1 MSDKDMKNMD
11 YSKLDHEKMDCCS
24 TDKNGHMNHKN
35 MKNCDMDHMQHD
47 DKKNMHHDM
56 SNMEHDHSEHMK
68 HGMDHNHEDHSHMH
82 HDMDMSNMHH
92 GGGHMDHMD
101 MGNMDHD
108 HGHMMMNHGGHMMDM
123 GDLKK
128 KFWISL
134 ILTIPIILMSPMMGM
149 KLPFQLTFS
158 GSDFIVLILGSILF
172 FYCSTPFFNG
182 AKGEIQNK
190 KPEMMSLITLGIS
203 VAYIYSIYAVVANDI
218 LHVTPMV
225 NDFFW
230 ELSTLIVIMLLG
242 HWIEMNS
249 VMNAGSA
256 INKLSKLLPDNAHL
270 ISDNQTKDVSTS
282 ELSVGDN
289 ILIQAGEKIPADGTI
304 YDGSTSVN
312 ESLVTGESRS
322 VNKKS
327 DDSVIGG
334 SVNGDGTIKVK
345 ISGTGNS
352 GYLSKVMNMV
362 QEAQSAKSK
371 TENLANQVA
380 SYLFY
385 AALIVAVI
393 AFVAWS
399 LIKGVSFAIPVTVTV
414 LIIACPHALG
424 LAVPLIIS
432 RTTSIAATNGLLI
445 RNKTS
450 LEKINDI
457 KYALMDKTG
466 TLTEGKF
473 QVNGYDSLDNN
484 YSKDDILKIAS
495 SVEQNSNHPLATG
508 IMEAAKQ
515 KELSLSDVNSDNQI
529 TGYGMKG
536 TINDHEFLIVS
547 AAYLD
552 TNNINYDASS
562 SKQYLEKG
570 NSLSYVVENNKVIGF
585 VAEGDSIKSGSK
597 DMIKYLQS
605 QGITPVMLT
614 GDNESAANKVA
625 SLLGI
630 TEVKAKLLPEDKQKN
645 VTNYQKD
652 GKVMFIGDGIN
663 DAPSLTQSDMGIA
676 IGSGTDVAV
685 DSADVVLV
693 NSNPLDVVS
702 LVKLAKESHTKMIQN
717 LWWGAGYNI
726 VALPLAAGI
735 LALAGIMLDPM
746 VGAIIMS
753 LSTVIVAL
761 NALTL
766 KIK

>member
-1 MSDKDMKNMD
+1 
-11 YSKLDHEKMDCCS
+11 MDCCS

>member
-1 MSDKDMKNMD
+1 
-11 YSKLDHEKMDCCS
+11 
-24 TDKNGHMNHKN
+24 
-35 MKNCDMDHMQHD
+35 
-47 DKKNMHHDM
+47 
-56 SNMEHDHSEHMK
+56 
-68 HGMDHNHEDHSHMH
+68 MH

>member
-11 YSKLDHEKMDCCS
+11 HSKMDHEKMDCCS

-82 HDMDMSNMHH
+82 HDMD
-92 GGGHMDHMD
+92 HMG
-101 MGNMDHD
+101 MGSMNHD

-270 ISDNQTKDVSTS
+270 ISDNQTKDVFTS

-312 ESLVTGESRS
+312 ESLVTGESRN

-334 SVNGDGTIKVK
+334 SVNGNGTIKVK

-445 RNKTS
+445 RNKTA

-484 YSKDDILKIAS
+484 YAKDEILKIAA

-552 TNNINYDASS
+552 TNNIQYDASS

-585 VAEGDSIKSGSK
+585 VAEGDSIKAGSK
-597 DMIKYLQS
+597 DMIQYLQS

-645 VTNYQKD
+645 VTDYQKN

-735 LALAGIMLDPM
+735 LAFAGIMLDPM

>member
-1 MSDKDMKNMD
+1 
-11 YSKLDHEKMDCCS
+11 
-24 TDKNGHMNHKN
+24 